1 MRVAE
6 LGSRRVAIWGVGR
19 EGRAAIGF
27 LRNRHPGLPLLLL
40 DDAADRQP
48 PDGIDG
54 KIEYAFGAERVAR
67 AIDGVDVIVKS
78 PGVSLYRRE
87 IQRARE
93 QGVEV
98 TSLLNLWFGE
108 RLPLT
113 TICVTGS
120 KGKST
125 TASLLAHIL
134 TKLGRRAALVGNIG
148 VPITEISSAT
158 ADFAVIEVSSYQAA
172 DFDGICDIAVLTT
185 LYPEHLDWH
194 RSPENYFRDKIN
206 LLKHSRCRLVNRD
219 AVEMVQRVAGGATT
233 PLTFNEDTAIHAEG
247 LRIFEA
253 DRLIGEIPNAYLS
266 RPHNK
271 SNLCAAL
278 AAAKWLGI
286 DLPSALD
293 AARGFRGLP
302 HRQQELGEVDG
313 ILFVDDSIATI
324 PEATI
329 AALAVY
335 QGRDIAVIVG
345 GYDRGIEYNQL
356 VETVIGGAAKAVICL
371 GESGKRIC
379 SLARAAANRSSGRN
393 CAIYQARSMA
403 EAVSLA
409 RRATSPG
416 GVVLLSPAAPSYGYY
431 RDYVERGDDFAAKA
445 GLVRKSVERGSHF
458 SGGIA
463 DIG

>member
-6 LGSRRVAIWGVGR
+6 LGSRRVAIWGLGR

-27 LRNRHPGLPLLLL
+27 LRRQHPGLPLVLL
-40 DDAADRQP
+40 DDEADRQP
-48 PDGIDG
+48 PDGVDG
-54 KIEYAFGAERVAR
+54 KIEYAFGAERIAR
-67 AIDGVDVIVKS
+67 AVDDVDVIVKS
-78 PGVSLYRRE
+78 PGVILYRCE

-93 QGVEV
+93 QSIEV
-98 TSLLNLWFGE
+98 TSLLNLWFAE
-108 RLPLT
+108 QFPVT
-113 TICVTGS
+113 TICVTGT

-125 TASLLAHIL
+125 TASLLADIL
-134 TKLGRRAALVGNIG
+134 TRLGRRVALVGNIG
-148 VPITEISSAT
+148 VPITEIGGTT
-158 ADFAVIEVSSYQAA
+158 AEFAIIEVSSYQAA
-172 DFDGICDIAVLTT
+172 DFSGLCDIAMLTS

-194 RSPENYFRDKIN
+194 LTVENYFRDKIN
-206 LLKHSRCRLVNRD
+206 LLIHSRCRIVNRD
-219 AVEMVQRVAGGATT
+219 TAEVVGRVAADTT
-233 PLTFNEDTAIHAEG
+233 AALIFNDEAAIHAEG
-247 LRIFEA
+247 THIFQA
-253 DRLIGEIPNAYLS
+253 DRLIGEIPNPYLS

-278 AAAKWLGI
+278 TAAKSLGI
-286 DLPSALD
+286 DLPSALHAVRD
-293 AARGFRGLP
+293 FRGLP

-324 PEATI
+324 PEATM

-356 VETVIGGAAKAVICL
+356 VETVVGGAAKAVICL
-371 GESGKRIC
+371 GESGARIC
-379 SLARAAANRSSGRN
+379 SLARAAANPSSGRN

-409 RRATSPG
+409 RLATSPG

-431 RDYVERGDDFAAKA
+431 RDYVERGDDFAAQA
-445 GLVRKSVERGSHF
+445 GLRRKPVESISH
-458 SGGIA
+458 SPA
-463 DIG
+463 V